1 MIKLILALTSIS
13 HQPIKPTIDIHNW
26 AIQSYGPGMSFNIKR
41 NGNQIG
47 THEVSFKTNDEKLY
61 IEATTKIRVKFLFF
75 TAYKFDYTAKEIWQN
90 GELISL
96 LSYTNDN
103 GKKSEVKL
111 DYGSDIVKAINDK
124 DTFSNTLDGLIY
136 TTNHW
141 NPNVLNANVVLNT
154 VTGKLNQIQ
163 ISQKGEEMVPTGAGE
178 RSAIHHRYDG
188 DLNNI
193 STWYDEKLRWV
204 GLNFKSKDG
213 SIISYEC
220 NLCGDE

>member
-13 HQPIKPTIDIHNW
+13 PQTSEPTINIHDW
-26 AIQSYGPGMSFNIKR
+26 ALQSYGPEMSFNIKR

-47 THEVSFKTNDEKLY
+47 SHEVNFKTSDEQLI

-75 TAYKFDYTAKEIWQN
+75 TAYKFDYKAKEIWQN
-90 GELISL
+90 GELVSL
-96 LSYTNDN
+96 LSQTNDN
-103 GKKSEVKL
+103 GKRSEVKL
-111 DYGSDIVKAINDK
+111 DYGTDIVNATNYDV
-124 DTFSNTLDGLIY
+124 TFSNTLDGMIY

-141 NPNVLNANVVLNT
+141 NPNVLKANVVLNT
-154 VTGKLNQIQ
+154 VTGKLNQVQ
-163 ISQKGEEMVPTGAGE
+163 INQMGEEMVPIGSNK
-178 RSAIHHRYDG
+178 RIAIHHRYDG

-204 GLNFKSKDG
+204 GLNFKGKDG

-220 NLCGDE
+220 NLCGVE

>member
-13 HQPIKPTIDIHNW
+13 QQATAPTIDIHDW
-26 AIQSYGPGMSFNIKR
+26 ALQSYGPEISFNIKR
-41 NGNQIG
+41 NGNNIG
-47 THEVSFKTNDEKLY
+47 SHVVSFKSNDEQLH
-61 IEATTKIRVKFLFF
+61 IVATTKIRVKFLFF
-75 TAYKFDYTAKEIWQN
+75 TAYKFDYTAREVWQN

-96 LSYTNDN
+96 LSTTNDN
-103 GKKSEVKL
+103 GKKSKVNL
-111 DYGSDIVKAINDK
+111 DYDTDIVNVTSD
-124 DTFSNTLDGLIY
+124 DDSFSNTLNSSVY

-154 VTGKLNQIQ
+154 VTGKLNQVQ
-163 ISQKGEEMVPTGAGE
+163 ISQMGEETIPISGDE
-178 RSAIHHRYDG
+178 RAAIHHRYAG

-193 STWYDEKLRWV
+193 STWYDKKMRWV
-204 GLNFKSKDG
+204 GLNFKGKDG